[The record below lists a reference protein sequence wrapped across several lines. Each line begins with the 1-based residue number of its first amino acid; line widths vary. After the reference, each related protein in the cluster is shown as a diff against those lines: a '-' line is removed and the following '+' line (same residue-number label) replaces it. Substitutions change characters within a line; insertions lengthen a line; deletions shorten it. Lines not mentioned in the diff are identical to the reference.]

1 MQHHTSQ
8 WHANLVV
15 VPPDSRPAATLA
27 AREVATTA
35 LAVFWTAE
43 TA

>member
-1 MQHHTSQ
+1 MQDNKSH
-8 WHANLVV
+8 WHGEWIVLA
-15 VPPDSRPAATLA
+15 PESKPAATLA

>member
-1 MQHHTSQ
+1 MWIIIS
-8 WHANLVV
+8 
-15 VPPDSRPAATLA
+15 PESKPAATLA

-35 LAVFWTAE
+35 LAVFWTDE

>member
-1 MQHHTSQ
+1 MQDDAAQ
-8 WHANLVV
+8 WHEDWRVV
-15 VPPDSRPAATLA
+15 SPDSKPAATLA

-35 LAVFWTAE
+35 LAVFWTDE